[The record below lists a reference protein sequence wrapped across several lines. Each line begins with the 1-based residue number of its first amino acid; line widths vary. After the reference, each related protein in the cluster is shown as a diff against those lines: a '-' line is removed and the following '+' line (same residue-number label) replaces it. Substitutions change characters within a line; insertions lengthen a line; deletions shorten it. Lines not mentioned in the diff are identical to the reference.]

1 VNPRKPGAAVAS
13 RLRRDPESCF
23 ERTSWSRGNRLDI
36 LKQPLAITPPGSVF
50 MSLQTLASQNL
61 QAIWERV
68 LLPDRTQISPE
79 QARYFLRLKFPNSNV
94 RRMRALSAKGKRGT
108 LTCEEDEALEN
119 YIRVG
124 HLLGILQSR
133 ARQVLR
139 TDRGVS

>member
-1 VNPRKPGAAVAS
+1 
-13 RLRRDPESCF
+13 
-23 ERTSWSRGNRLDI
+23 
-36 LKQPLAITPPGSVF
+36 

-61 QAIWERV
+61 QAIWQRV

-79 QARYFLRLKFPNSNV
+79 QARYFLRLKFPNSDV
-94 RRMRALSAKGKRGT
+94 RRMCALSAKGKRGT

-119 YIRVG
+119 YNRVG
-124 HLLGILQSR
+124 HLFGILQSR